1 MRTQSQDL
9 AHLSEE
15 MMVLS
20 YLKGKDPMVLKIDE
34 TEPNIFPAILS
45 TDVELRAQQQ
55 LELVLITLIEGKA
68 VRVRVRL
75 DIKKAQTLADQ
86 LNGALGS

>member
-1 MRTQSQDL
+1 
-9 AHLSEE
+9 
-15 MMVLS
+15 MVLF
-20 YLKGKDPMVLKIDE
+20 YLNLEVRAMVLKIDE

-45 TDVELRAQQQ
+45 TDVEFKAQQQ

-75 DIKKAQTLADQ
+75 DTKKAQTLADQ